1 MHGSKNLRT
10 VVIAGALLRALL
22 TISAMPLV
30 LFEIGCSQ
38 SQFPQPQTTNST
50 QSTST
55 QPAVSVSI
63 EPQSVA
69 IRRGDSWNFTAIVSG
84 SGSGSAVNWSIQE
97 GSAGGDVNYAGNYT
111 SPATAGVYHVIATSK
126 ADPSKSAT
134 ATVSVEK
141 AGFTLT
147 GSLKTPRHSHTATL
161 LPNGLVYVAGGDS
174 LDDFE
179 VVAIADQAELFN
191 PPTGTFQPGEEVMR
205 EFHTATLLQN
215 GDVLFTGG
223 ISFETASGSWI
234 LTPTAELLKAGST
247 SLHPTGNMSVGRYSH
262 TATLLLD
269 GRVLITGGEA
279 QSETKIIPT
288 QTAEI
293 YDPGSGKF
301 TPAGDMTTPR
311 LGHSAVLLQNGRVLI
326 VGGAPSAEVFDPAT
340 NSFTPAGSFTP
351 TGDISNVYAATLL
364 ADGRVLVTNGPSAPS
379 QIYDPAT
386 GQFTPTGTMATWR
399 ANYTAT
405 LLSDG
410 TVLIAGGYTT
420 PSTPGTSGVTPVTST
435 EIYNPSTGTF
445 DPGPTMRQGRYQ
457 HTATRLPDGSV
468 LFVGGIGGTTLSSA
482 EIYH

>member
-1 MHGSKNLRT
+1 MKT
-10 VVIAGALLRALL
+10 RALL
-22 TISAMPLV
+22 NISPVLLV
-30 LFEIGCSQ
+30 LFELGCSQ
-38 SQFPQPQTTNST
+38 SQFQP

-55 QPAVSVSI
+55 QPAQPALSVTI
-63 EPQSVA
+63 EPQSLVM
-69 IRRGDSWNFTAIVSG
+69 RRGDSWNFTAVG
-84 SGSGSAVNWSIQE
+84 STVNWSIQE
-97 GSAGGDVNYAGNYT
+97 GSAGGDVNYAGIYT
-111 SPATAGVYHVIATSK
+111 APATEGVYHVVATSK

-141 AGFTLT
+141 TGFTLT
-147 GSLKTPRHSHTATL
+147 GSMKTQRYSHTATL

-191 PPTGTFQPGEEVMR
+191 PATGAFQPGEKVTR

-215 GDVLFTGG
+215 GDILFTGG
-223 ISFETASGSWI
+223 FAGQTASGNWI

-247 SLHPTGNMSVGRYSH
+247 SLQTTGNMSVGRYSH

-293 YDPGSGKF
+293 YDPVSGTF
-301 TPAGDMTTPR
+301 TPAGNMGR
-311 LGHSAVLLQNGRVLI
+311 ARAFHSATLLLTGKVLI
-326 VGGAPSAEVFDPAT
+326 TGGGSDAELFDPAT
-340 NSFTPAGSFTP
+340 NSFTSAGSFTP
-351 TGDISNVYAATLL
+351 AGTVSNVYGATLL
-364 ADGRVLVTNGPSAPS
+364 ADGRVLVTNGPTAPS
-379 QIYDPAT
+379 QLYDPVT

-405 LLSDG
+405 LLPDG
-410 TVLIAGGYTT
+410 TVLIAGGYIQVAT
-420 PSTPGTSGVTPVTST
+420 STPGTSSIVPVTST
-435 EIYNPSTGTF
+435 EIYSLATGSFT
-445 DPGPTMRQGRYQ
+445 PGPTMRQGRYQ
-457 HTATRLPDGSV
+457 HTATLLPDGSV
-468 LFVGGIGGTTLSSA
+468 LFVGGIGPCCSLSTPLASA